1 MIPRFVPAGDTAVVV
16 EFGDVIDRTLS
27 AQVLQ
32 FSDRI
37 RAANIAGLIET
48 VPTIRSVLVHYDP
61 LVTSGTV
68 VTEKLGALIGT
79 SDVSVRRRRRW
90 RIPVCYA
97 PSCGP
102 DLVEVAERT
111 GLSPD
116 EVVARHAQTQ
126 FHVYMIGFVPGYAY
140 MGDLPKE
147 LQLPRRTD
155 PRVRVP
161 PGSVAI
167 AAEMT
172 TIYPIE
178 SPGGWHLIG
187 ATSVRLFDPA
197 WDRPSL
203 LGPGDAV
210 CFEPIDLAEYRAI
223 QAAVANNAYTLAG
236 EELTA

>member
-16 EFGDVIDRTLS
+16 EFGDVIDRALS
-27 AQVLQ
+27 AEVLR

-37 RAANIAGLIET
+37 RAANIEGLIET

-61 LVTSGTV
+61 LITSGSV
-68 VTEKLGALIGT
+68 VTEKLGALIGMG
-79 SDVSVRRRRRW
+79 DVSVRRRKRW

-97 PSCGP
+97 RSCGP
-102 DLVEVAERT
+102 DLAEVAERT

-116 EVVARHAQTQ
+116 EVVAQHAQTQ

-187 ATSVRLFDPA
+187 ATSIRLFDPA

-210 CFEPIDLAEYRAI
+210 CFEPIDLTEYQAI
-223 QAAVANNAYTLAG
+223 QAAVANNTYMLAS

>member
-1 MIPRFVPAGDTAVVV
+1 MIPRFLPAGDTAVVV
-16 EFGDVIDRTLS
+16 EFGDVIDRALS
-27 AQVLQ
+27 ARVLQ

-61 LVTSGTV
+61 LVTSGAV
-68 VTEKLGALIGT
+68 VTEKLGALIGA
-79 SDVSVRRRRRW
+79 SAVSARRRRRW

-102 DLVEVAERT
+102 DLAEVAERT
-111 GLSPD
+111 GLSQD
-116 EVVARHAQTQ
+116 EIVTRHAQTQ

-187 ATSVRLFDPA
+187 ATSVRLFDPG

-210 CFEPIDLAEYRAI
+210 HFEPIDLTEHRAI
-223 QAAVANNAYTLAG
+223 QAAVANNAYTVAS
-236 EELTA
+236 EELIA

>member
-1 MIPRFVPAGDTAVVV
+1 MIPRFVPAGDAAVVV
-16 EFGDVIDRTLS
+16 EFGNVIDRALS

-37 RAANIAGLIET
+37 RAAKIEGLIET

-61 LVTSGTV
+61 LVTNGSL

-79 SDVSVRRRRRW
+79 SGVSVRRRRRW

-102 DLVEVAERT
+102 DLAEVAERT

-116 EVVARHAQTQ
+116 EVVARHARTQ

-147 LQLPRRTD
+147 LRLPRRTD

-187 ATSVRLFDPA
+187 ATSVGLFDPA
-197 WDRPSL
+197 WERPSL

-210 CFEPIDLAEYRAI
+210 CFEPIELTEYQDI
-223 QAAVANNAYTLAG
+223 QAAVANNTYTLVG

>member
-16 EFGDVIDRTLS
+16 EFGDVIDRALS

-37 RAANIAGLIET
+37 RAADIAGLIET

-61 LVTSGTV
+61 
-68 VTEKLGALIGT
+68 
-79 SDVSVRRRRRW
+79 SDVSIRPRRRW

-102 DLVEVAERT
+102 DLAEVAERT
-111 GLSPD
+111 GLSQG
-116 EVVARHAQTQ
+116 EIVTRHAQTQ

-167 AAEMT
+167 AAGMT

-187 ATSVRLFDPA
+187 ATSIRLFDPG

-210 CFEPIDLAEYRAI
+210 HFEPIDLAEYRAI
-223 QAAVANNAYTLAG
+223 QAAVANNAYTIAS
-236 EELTA
+236 EELMA